1 MTGSMTRI
9 QESVESLHKHHLL
22 AAGHRWS
29 EQILERAEATEEFVQ
44 TGTTH
49 LEHINS
55 SVDTLFNQQLLED
68 KPTGVMLLHM
78 YVCRLA
84 MCVVLYARD
93 DADETRF
100 QLSEFSVLY
109 KATH

>member
-1 MTGSMTRI
+1 MTRI

-29 EQILERAEATEEFVQ
+29 EQILEQSKATEEFVQ

-55 SVDTLFNQQLLED
+55 SVDTLLNQQLIED
-68 KPTGVMLLHM
+68 KPTGVVLHT
-78 YVCRLA
+78 YVCRIA
-84 MCVVLYARD
+84 TCVAVYARD
-93 DADETRF
+93 DTHET
-100 QLSEFSVLY
+100 
-109 KATH
+109 